1 MTKKYVSLEHAIR
14 NAVRDQQY
22 TKKPLNEDF
31 EFEMARNELR
41 TAIDAAKR
49 LMAHLDGEGE
59 LEAWVQSKITK
70 GADYLDTVADYMDS
84 RDTKKLKEETEEIME
99 ALGIVGGVFN
109 GNQFT
114 GGTPHIAPG
123 STKAAIGVSND
134 RRSAKETKSLTMHG
148 KITEAGLGRYW
159 KGLGTGSK
167 MAHASGG
174 TIAGSAVLAPKATE
188 NAFDKGLGAAQEW
201 GKENLAPIR
210 NKIDSGLS
218 KIADPVAEV
227 IPDAV
232 KSTLSAG
239 TKKVRDFFNTDKNM
253 PSSDEIGKNLAQ
265 KKDNFSKLTPAQ
277 QKMVPSSV
285 KRSLSNATPENTEA
299 RLKGAATVADLASYV
314 NPVIGATRMGSDAYG
329 HAEKG
334 QYTASALDAIPAVKG
349 TFKSAIPT
357 MVKGVVDPQSPDKDE
372 DNSKPN
378 VTVDDIFNPNK
389 SETKPNSI
397 PTSSNKPSSSDIFGA
412 PVGVVS
418 KDDKTEKESGPT
430 KNKKSLKETI
440 LAVRNA
446 ALNEYDIP
454 YKPKIPAP
462 KPKIPAPEVKPEP
475 LPKPKPEV
483 VPEQPQPP
491 QPGEDPA
498 LPKQVP
504 TKKPGKKPKQEPVEE
519 PAETPAEEPS
529 KEPAKEPAKEPSK
542 QPAET
547 PGEKTAPKPAEEPGP
562 GPKPAEEPKHEPSSE
577 KTPEKPRETKTE
589 NKPRLPIPFPFFVSS
604 SSQPNYNWKGG
615 HSNPWV
621 IHRAQSR
628 IRTEEVD
635 RKDIEVVAR
644 KDEKKD
650 RQNVGRFGKSQLTK
664 QSAIL
669 QNRVDEEKKMAG
681 VIKSIVKK
689 KKEEKEGG
697 PNPLVDFEPNL
708 NHKYDNES

>member
-1 MTKKYVSLEHAIR
+1 
-14 NAVRDQQY
+14 
-22 TKKPLNEDF
+22 
-31 EFEMARNELR
+31 
-41 TAIDAAKR
+41 
-49 LMAHLDGEGE
+49 
-59 LEAWVQSKITK
+59 
-70 GADYLDTVADYMDS
+70 MDS
-84 RDTKKLKEETEEIME
+84 RDTKKLKEHTEELME
-99 ALGIVGGVFN
+99 AISLVGVEFK
-109 GNQFT
+109 GNQFQ
-114 GGTPHIAPG
+114 GGTPEIGPG
-123 STKAAIGVSND
+123 HTKAAMRTSTN
-134 RRSAKETKSLTMHG
+134 RRAAKQDKSMTMHG
-148 KITEAGLGRYW
+148 KLVEAARL
-159 KGLGTGSK
+159 KIGTGKSIGIG
-167 MAHASGG
+167 AATGIG
-174 TIAGSAVLAPKATE
+174 GSAVVAPKATE

-201 GKENLAPIR
+201 GKENIAPIR

-218 KIADPVAEV
+218 RIADPVAEV

-285 KRSLSNATPENTEA
+285 RRSLSNATPENTEA
-299 RLKGAATVADLASYV
+299 RLKGAATVADIASYAH
-314 NPVIGATRMGSDAYG
+314 PAMRLGTIKKIPIITPGIGSIRMGSDAYG

-378 VTVDDIFNPNK
+378 VNVDDIFNPNK
-389 SETKPNSI
+389 SEPKPNSV

-412 PVGVVS
+412 PVGIVS

-446 ALNEYDIP
+446 ALNEFEIP

-462 KPKIPAPEVKPEP
+462 KPKTPAPEVKPEA
-475 LPKPKPEV
+475 PKPEV

-491 QPGEDPA
+491 QPGQDPA

-504 TKKPGKKPKQEPVEE
+504 TKKPGKKPKEEPAPSEE
-519 PAETPAEEPS
+519 PAETPNEEPS
-529 KEPAKEPAKEPSK
+529 KEPSKEPTKEPSK
-542 QPAET
+542 EPAET
-547 PGEKTAPKPAEEPGP
+547 PDEKTSPKPSEEPGP
-562 GPKPAEEPKHEPSSE
+562 GPKPAEEPKPELSNE
-577 KTPEKPRETKTE
+577 KTPEKAPETKVKT
-589 NKPRLPIPFPFFVSS
+589 KIPPIPIPFFGGGLSS
-604 SSQPNYNWKGG
+604 LGAQYNWNKN

-621 IHRAQSR
+621 THRADKRR
-628 IRTEEVD
+628 ISEDFGPDNTR
-635 RKDIEVVAR
+635 RKDSSKEL
-644 KDEKKD
+644 
-650 RQNVGRFGKSQLTK
+650 VGRPDSAGVKDPKSVLARNATIK
-664 QSAIL
+664 SKII
-669 QNRVDEEKKMAG
+669 DEEKKLAG
-681 VIKSIVKK
+681 LVKSVIKK

-697 PNPLVDFEPNL
+697 PNPLVDFEPKL
-708 NHKYDNES
+708 NHKYDNEN